1 MILLVKIQNFLNRAF
16 ADYIVAVE
24 PPREWWIDYRDVGM
38 RLEGYKVPVTY
49 KYAGRKERTFSIDNE
64 HLRLITPEMAID
76 DAQKF
81 YEKTMKKIELRKQQ
95 ENENTK

>member
-1 MILLVKIQNFLNRAF
+1 MLAVKIQDFLNRVF
-16 ADYIVAVE
+16 SDYIVAVE
-24 PPREWWIDYRDVGM
+24 PPHEWWNYYYDVGM

-81 YEKTMKKIELRKQQ
+81 YEKTLKKIESRKQQ